1 MSFISS
7 IANSFGY
14 VRYNDGSHFYQMLKG
29 QTSFLGGKDKL
40 QISLNNPVAAAC
52 SQIRANLLSKVE
64 WYQEGADGERLTD
77 TEWIKLLNKPN
88 SLQSKQDFLIQYEW
102 YRLAYGWTYQRPY
115 GGVGAAVP
123 TAVFNLTPKYIEFP
137 NKMQSSII
145 FTSEDEQ
152 KFFEQKFSYEEPD
165 QDRRS
170 IEFKD
175 VMMFF
180 DIANGLTEG
189 KQSIVTSPSR
199 LASVIKSVSNIDL
212 GLDAENTIIQTNG
225 RELFSQDTVSKGLG
239 LQQPMDKDDRQDVQ
253 NKLINN
259 YNVSRG
265 SRSVVTNKPI
275 DWTNISMKLNDLGFV
290 ESGSNNANYI
300 CGMYEVPNELY
311 KAFSKGATFENQ
323 KEALIGMYEK
333 TIQPVADDLASTW
346 TNYFELD
353 QPIRASFDH
362 LPVMQHTEQKKADK
376 LLKIAMAYE
385 KLVTAGLS
393 PVSIEEL
400 FRGQG
405 IELNQEQ

>member
-7 IANSFGY
+7 IANRFGY
-14 VRYNDGSHFYQMLKG
+14 TRYNDGSHFYELLKG
-29 QTSFLGGKDKL
+29 QTTYLNGKDNL
-40 QISLNNPVAAAC
+40 DTSLCNPVVAAC

-64 WYQEGADGERLTD
+64 WYQEGTDGERLTD
-77 TEWIKLLNKPN
+77 TDWINLLNKPN
-88 SLQSKQDFLIQYEW
+88 SLQSKQDWLIQYEW

-115 GGVGAAVP
+115 GSVGVQLP
-123 TAVFNLTPKYIEFP
+123 TAVFNLNPRYIEFP
-137 NKMQSSII
+137 NKMESSII
-145 FTSEDEQ
+145 FTPEEEQ
-152 KFFEQKFSYEEPD
+152 AFFEQKFRYDEPE
-165 QDRRS
+165 QASRS

-175 VMMFF
+175 VMMYF

-189 KQSIVTSPSR
+189 KASIVTSPSR
-199 LASVIKSVSNIDL
+199 LKAVIKSVSNIGL

-225 RELFSQDTVSKGLG
+225 RELFSQDSKGDTLNI
-239 LQQPMDKDDRQDVQ
+239 QQSMDVGDRDDIQ
-253 NKLINN
+253 NKLINK

-265 SRSVVTNKPI
+265 SRSVVMNKPV

-333 TIQPVADDLASTW
+333 TIQPVADDLANTW

-353 QPIRASFDH
+353 MPIKASFDH
-362 LPVMQHTEQKKADK
+362 LPVMQHVEQKKADK

-385 KLVTAGLS
+385 KLTRSGLS
-393 PVSIEEL
+393 DESIEEL

-405 IELNQEQ
+405 IELNRD